1 MFAEFLD
8 SYSVGGLLAVFK
20 NEKKNRNDYVMLFFI
35 LIV

>member
-20 NEKKNRNDYVMLFFI
+20 NEKKIEMI
-35 LIV
+35 M